1 MEITGMTAAHV
12 AQVAALEKVCFSDPW
27 SQKSVAS
34 ELENPLALWL
44 VAMDGERLVGY
55 GGSQTVLGEA
65 DMMNVAVD
73 PEYRRQGVAGALV
86 TALAQRLAQ
95 QGNVSL
101 MLEVRASNVPAM
113 ALYQKLGFE
122 QVGRRKDYYR
132 NPKEDALILKKL
144 LCF

>member
-55 GGSQTVLGEA
+55 VGSQTVLGEA

-144 LCF
+144 L